1 MNLDNKRNIKIQIF
15 IMAHNRVKYLKDS
28 LDSVLSQNIEKCA
41 VILSDNSTN
50 NEVENLIKLNYI
62 NTKNFVYKKRY
73 PSLSSSEHYHQV
85 IHEVSS
91 DYFMI
96 FHDDDIMGKNC
107 IKKLFNHLE
116 ANPDLV
122 ACGANGIMFY
132 DLNTKFKK
140 RFIKSKKEI
149 LINNPEDIAKRYL
162 LFGEVAPFPSYLY
175 RKNII
180 KNLTPGNDEG
190 KYSDVSFIIKISKL
204 GKILWDPNTY
214 IFYRKHFEQDSFITQ
229 IHHSK
234 KLVNFICQ
242 NTKFSKY
249 SSEVSFFRFK
259 MLSNKM
265 KNIKII
271 SKKSTNIK
279 RNVKILFRIFIF
291 SPFNIFLRLII
302 WKIYF
307 KLRLFKKYFFN

>member
-1 MNLDNKRNIKIQIF
+1 MMNLDKKRNIKIQIF
-15 IMAHNRVKYLKDS
+15 IMAYNRVKYLKDS
-28 LDSVLSQNIEKCA
+28 LDSVLNQNIEKCS

-50 NEVENLIKLNYI
+50 NEVENFIKSNYI
-62 NTKNFVYKKRY
+62 NETNFLYKKRSP

-85 IHEVSS
+85 LHEVSS

-107 IKKLFNHLE
+107 VKKLFNHLE

-122 ACGANGIMFY
+122 ASGANGIMFY
-132 DLNTKFKK
+132 DLNSKFKK
-140 RFIKSKKEI
+140 RFIKSNKEI
-149 LINNPEDIAKRYL
+149 LLNNPEDIAKRYL

-242 NTKFSKY
+242 NTKISKY
-249 SSEVSFFRFK
+249 SSVVSFFRFK

-265 KNIKII
+265 KKYQNHFE
-271 SKKSTNIK
+271 KSTNNK
-279 RNVKILFRIFIF
+279 GMLRYYSEFLFFTH
-291 SPFNIFLRLII
+291 L
-302 WKIYF
+302 IYF
-307 KLRLFKKYFFN
+307 

>member
-1 MNLDNKRNIKIQIF
+1 M
-15 IMAHNRVKYLKDS
+15 
-28 LDSVLSQNIEKCA
+28 
-41 VILSDNSTN
+41 
-50 NEVENLIKLNYI
+50 NYI

-116 ANPDLV
+116 VNPDLV

-132 DLNTKFKK
+132 DSNTKLKK
-140 RFIKSKKEI
+140 RFIKSKKVI
-149 LINNPEDIAKRYL
+149 LLNNPEDIAKRYL